1 MSKTVKTGVNSDI
14 WASYRSRTNWE
25 ANKPINKYSTHSP
38 EHVFPR
44 WYHMREA
51 EKPIEEMLDEVF
63 AKVLGKDW

>member
-1 MSKTVKTGVNSDI
+1 MSNTVKTEVNSDI

-38 EHVFPR
+38 D
-44 WYHMREA
+44 MRKA
-51 EKPIEEMLDEVF
+51 ARPIEEMLDEVF